1 MSVCRFNV
9 CVDVRWPDSMGV
21 GRGYLIG
28 APQSDV
34 IVNNAYSGVQSIV
47 FMNSDT
53 EIHANIS
60 AGYLVNKNKWIFR
73 VESMNIAYGTAASP
87 TYGGKYFVMVTQ
99 GSATTGIPCSVSAN
113 CFFGNW
119 RFSFLRGCILVLS
132 FGVAS
137 LWVRASVDEE

>member
-21 GRGYLIG
+21 GKGYLIG

-60 AGYLVNKNKWIFR
+60 ASYLVNKKQ
-73 VESMNIAYGTAASP
+73 VD
-87 TYGGKYFVMVTQ
+87 
-99 GSATTGIPCSVSAN
+99 IP
-113 CFFGNW
+113 
-119 RFSFLRGCILVLS
+119 R
-132 FGVAS
+132 
-137 LWVRASVDEE
+137 

>member
-1 MSVCRFNV
+1 
-9 CVDVRWPDSMGV
+9 MGV
-21 GRGYLIG
+21 GKGYLIG

-60 AGYLVNKNKWIFR
+60 ASYLVNKNKWIFS

-99 GSATTGIPCSVSAN
+99 GSATTGIPCLRVPMLLKLPRSRLMVIGSAPISMI
-113 CFFGNW
+113 C
-119 RFSFLRGCILVLS
+119 RSLS
-132 FGVAS
+132 
-137 LWVRASVDEE
+137 LK